1 MGIWVEYFKR
11 VRGWLDEGRPEVTHT
26 LERIIEETGTTD
38 KSVHGAIRRGGGSS
52 PRARKPTKRPSSR
65 GLP

>member
-11 VRGWLDEGRPEVTHT
+11 VRGWLDEGRAEVTHT

-38 KSVHGAIRRGGGSS
+38 KSVH
-52 PRARKPTKRPSSR
+52 ARDPSWWR
-65 GLP
+65 